1 MTAFVLFFVM
11 LALTVACGL
20 GVWWLASS
28 RVYLDGGK
36 QMREDMYAGLCYG
49 ELYRA
54 ADVAIDTALQYGVT
68 TDVATGTVGIPDVAQ
83 TEFRNAMSGSN
94 CVFQIVDNIGGNV
107 IASTGEAPTK
117 YLYYAETDFSGASA
131 EEMTTGDWD
140 VEGAMQEAGIDP
152 AAYTIRAWL
161 PVDFPGNSYNL
172 MLGNFL
178 LNWRIGIIVLGILF
192 GALTVF
198 FFGFSMAGAG
208 HWQGYEDCH
217 LTWFDKIPLDI
228 CLLAGLC
235 LFSLMVESYD
245 DILQTVLGVLLAVMA
260 LLLCISFAARCKAGT
275 VLKNTAIAWLLRMA
289 WRVICWGGRLLA
301 GVPLVWKTVLG
312 ATVGMIA
319 VVICLS
325 NHHDS
330 EFLVVLFL
338 LALVCAVGAVFVAE
352 QLRKLEQG
360 GKALSEG
367 DYSRKVETRHLVGAF
382 KRHAEHLNS
391 MQEGVQKAVAEQ
403 LKSER
408 MRTELITNVS
418 HDIKTP
424 LTSIVNYVDLLKK
437 EEITNP
443 TAVEYIAV
451 LDRQSARLKKL
462 TEDLVEASKAAT
474 GNISVTLTD
483 TDVNVLLAQV
493 AGEYEQRLEE
503 KQLTAVLSLP
513 ERAPHVLADGR
524 LLWRVLDNLMS
535 NVCKYAMPGTRV
547 YLTAES
553 RGGRVHMAV
562 KNISQYP
569 LNISAE
575 ELTERFVRGDS
586 SRHTEGSGLGLNIAA
601 SLTKLQGGELQLT
614 VDGDLFK
621 AEVMLDEVPWSKE
634 TDI

>member
-20 GVWWLASS
+20 GVWSLAVSG
-28 RVYLDGGK
+28 VYLDGGR
-36 QMREDMYAGLCYG
+36 QMREDMYAGLCYND
-49 ELYRA
+49 LYYA
-54 ADVAIDTALQYGVT
+54 ADVAADTVLRQDAQTGDRMIPDAAKAAFCSALDGNNCVIQIV
-68 TDVATGTVGIPDVAQ
+68 DNATGTVLV
-83 TEFRNAMSGSN
+83 T
-94 CVFQIVDNIGGNV
+94 
-107 IASTGEAPTK
+107 TGEVPAK
-117 YLYYAETDFSGASA
+117 YLYYAETDLSGMPMSEVTADA
-131 EEMTTGDWD
+131 FET
-140 VEGAMQEAGIDP
+140 EGAMQEAGIDP
-152 AAYTIRAWL
+152 GAYTVRAWL
-161 PVDFPGNSYNL
+161 PMDFPGNSYNL

-178 LNWRIGIIVLGILF
+178 LNWRIGIIVLGVLF

-198 FFGFSMAGAG
+198 FFCFSMASAG
-208 HWQGYEDCH
+208 HWQGYEGYH

-235 LFSLMVESYD
+235 LFSLMVGCYD
-245 DILQTVLGVLLAVMA
+245 DILQTVLGVLLAIMA
-260 LLLCISFAARCKAGT
+260 FLLCISFSARCKAGT

-301 GVPLVWKTVLG
+301 GIPLVWKTVLG

-319 VVICLS
+319 VVICLT

-338 LALVCAVGAVFVAE
+338 LLLVCAVGAVFVAQ
-352 QLRKLEQG
+352 QLRRLEQG

-367 DYSRKVETRHLVGAF
+367 DYSRKVETRYLVGAF

-408 MRTELITNVS
+408 MRTELITNVT

-483 TDVNVLLAQV
+483 TDVNVLLTQV

-503 KQLTAVLSLP
+503 KQLTVVLSLP
-513 ERAPHVLADGR
+513 ESTPHVLSDGR
-524 LLWRVLDNLMS
+524 LLWRVLDNLLS

-601 SLTKLQGGELQLT
+601 SLTKLQGGELCLT

-621 AEVMLDEVPWSKE
+621 AEVMLDEVPWGRE
-634 TDI
+634 TEI